1 MKKWPLEVGRVALSR
16 AGRDE
21 GRKFLVI
28 QEIDADFVFVA
39 DGKNRGIER
48 PKKKRRSHLKPLG
61 RVDTALREKLLRNET
76 VENHEVR
83 KSLSHEE
90 E

>member
-28 QEIDADFVFVA
+28 EEIDADFVFVA
-39 DGKNRGIER
+39 DGKNRGMER
-48 PKKKRRSHLKPLG
+48 PKKKRRSHG
-61 RVDTALREKLLRNET
+61 YHQHHYWCCARLRPD
-76 VENHEVR
+76 
-83 KSLSHEE
+83 
-90 E
+90 